1 MKSLILL
8 ACAILIC
15 PLVNAQINKNSD
27 SHAQVDQSNESEA
40 IGKESSRLQTVEG
53 KVKQPTPK
61 VIQNC
66 QWSFALGFVLNFCR
80 SVYSCQNC
88 NFTLCVIL

>member
-1 MKSLILL
+1 MKTLILL
-8 ACAILIC
+8 GCAILIC

-66 QWSFALGFVLNFCR
+66 QWSFALGFVLNF
-80 SVYSCQNC
+80 
-88 NFTLCVIL
+88 I